1 MSVRRPL
8 AGLASAVLV
17 FAACSGSGTPP
28 NSGPTQAGPSAAS
41 ASAPADASAG
51 ASVTAPPSPSESAGP
66 SPVPT
71 PTLAPTPA
79 PTPTPVPTPTPA
91 PTPAAFTLDATVW
104 WAGYLINV
112 TGGTWDPLKHS
123 LVIDATFKNTSTQQA
138 EVSQASSGVRIVWNG
153 QFLPG
158 NVTPGAVPVGATA
171 RARIVAQ
178 MPVGFSGQDAV
189 LTFGA
194 PDEHQAIV
202 PLNGDPA
209 TSDTPVD
216 LVVSGKVKMGKY
228 AAFTV
233 TRGVVVPAACS
244 GYPERIK
251 YGPLTKGE
259 VSIVLWGVATNT
271 NALNDALIDQGFLLV
286 PDGTTAARNP
296 TGGIYIPAKGTIRN
310 DGMCFDVPAP
320 GSGSYKLTLHEYR
333 ARASGSMT
341 FVIP

>member
-1 MSVRRPL
+1 MSVPRPL
-8 AGLASAVLV
+8 ASLVVLGLLFS
-17 FAACSGSGTPP
+17 ACSSSGTPP
-28 NSGPTQAGPSAAS
+28 SNALPTDVPPNAAAS
-41 ASAPADASAG
+41 APVGGSSSPG
-51 ASVTAPPSPSESAGP
+51 ASPSA
-66 SPVPT
+66 VPT
-71 PTLAPTPA
+71 PTVAPAPTVA
-79 PTPTPVPTPTPA
+79 PTPTAAPTATSVPTPA
-91 PTPAAFTLDATVW
+91 SFTLNATVW
-104 WAGYLINV
+104 WSGYRINV
-112 TGGTWDPLKHS
+112 TGGTYDPLKHK
-123 LVIDATFKNTSTQQA
+123 LTIDATFNNTSTSQT
-138 EVSQASSGVRIVWNG
+138 EVGQVSNGVKLVWNS

-158 NVTPGAVPVGATA
+158 YVTPGAVPAGATA
-171 RARIVAQ
+171 KAQ
-178 MPVGFSGQDAV
+178 IGVQPPPDFLVQGAV

-228 AAFTV
+228 ASFTV
-233 TRGVVVPAACS
+233 NRGVVIPASCS
-244 GYPERIK
+244 GYPDRIK
-251 YGPLTKGE
+251 YGPLTKSE

-271 NALNDALIDQGFLLV
+271 DPRNDALIDQGFLLV

-296 TGGIYIPAKGTIRN
+296 TGSIYLASKATIRT

-333 ARASGSMT
+333 SRANGSMT